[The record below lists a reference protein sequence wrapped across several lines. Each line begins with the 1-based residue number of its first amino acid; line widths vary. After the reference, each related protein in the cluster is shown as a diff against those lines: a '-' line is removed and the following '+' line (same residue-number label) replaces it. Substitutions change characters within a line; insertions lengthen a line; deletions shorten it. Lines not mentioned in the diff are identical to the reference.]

1 MIAFDKPAGN
11 RPIPAL
17 RSRNLALKTPPFE
30 GERYLEAYRPVID
43 VSGSNQMS
51 SVFSRSGG
59 TLPTAVSATGSW
71 VTDIDGKQY
80 LDAAGGAIVVGIGHG
95 VAEIAETIATQTATL
110 AYVHG
115 TTFTTEPLEAYAT
128 ELATVVPMNRARV
141 FPVSGGSEAME
152 TALKMARAYHLAKDQ
167 PERTVIIGRGAS
179 YHGNTRGALDVSGRE
194 PLRRPYEPWL
204 GQTRRVPGVNEYRC
218 PNPDHPSG
226 CTKWHA
232 HRLEEAIAE
241 EGAERVVAFV
251 AEPIGGAASGAAI
264 PPEGYWDAIAGI
276 CRRNDILIIAD
287 EVMTGF
293 GRTGEWFASDHYG
306 LRPDILVAAKGAS
319 SGYWPIGLAIT
330 SGDVHDTITAGGGLV
345 HGFTWSHHPVG
356 ASVGLAVLDRI
367 KKLRLIDRARVQGE
381 RLLGGLRSA
390 LADHPRVGDVRGI
403 GLLACVELVADRES
417 REPFPRSA
425 QVTESMLKRAGE
437 IGLLLYPST
446 GNVDGTNGD
455 YLLIGPPLTV
465 TDDEVDLIVDR
476 TTATLGALE

>member
-1 MIAFDKPAGN
+1 
-11 RPIPAL
+11 
-17 RSRNLALKTPPFE
+17 
-30 GERYLEAYRPVID
+30 
-43 VSGSNQMS
+43 MS
-51 SVFSRSGG
+51 SVFYRAGG
-59 TLPTAVSATGSW
+59 QLPIAVSASVSW
-71 VTDIDGKQY
+71 VTDIDGNQY

-95 VAEIAETIATQTATL
+95 VREIAEAIAAQMATL

-115 TTFTTEPLEAYAT
+115 SAFTTETLEAYAND
-128 ELATVVPMNRARV
+128 LATVVPMDGARV

-152 TALKMARAYHLAKDQ
+152 TALKMARAYHLAKDR

-218 PNPDHPSG
+218 LNPDHPSG
-226 CTKWHA
+226 CAEWHVG
-232 HRLEEAIAE
+232 RLEEAIE
-241 EGAERVVAFV
+241 KERPERVVAFV

-264 PPEGYWDAIAGI
+264 PPDGYWDAISDV

-293 GRTGEWFASDHYG
+293 GRTGEWFAGDHFG

-319 SGYWPIGLAIT
+319 SGYWPLGLAI
-330 SGDVHDTITAGGGLV
+330 SSDEVHDTIAGAGGLV

-356 ASVGLAVLDRI
+356 AAVGLAVLDRI
-367 KKLRLIDRARVQGE
+367 RKLGLIDRARSQGE
-381 RLLGGLRSA
+381 RLIDALRSA

-403 GLLACVELVADRES
+403 GLLACVELVADRDT
-417 REPFPRSA
+417 RDPFPRSA
-425 QVTESMLKRAGE
+425 QTTEGILLRARDN
-437 IGLLLYPST
+437 GLLLYPST
-446 GNVDGTNGD
+446 GNVDGVNGD

-465 TDDEVDLIVDR
+465 TDAEVDLIVDR
-476 TTATLGALE
+476 LSATLGALK